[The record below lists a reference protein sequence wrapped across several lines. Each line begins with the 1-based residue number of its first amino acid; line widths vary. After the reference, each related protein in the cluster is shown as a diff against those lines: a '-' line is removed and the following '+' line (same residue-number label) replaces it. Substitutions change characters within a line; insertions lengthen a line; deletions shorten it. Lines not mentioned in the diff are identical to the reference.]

1 MKEERFFIN
10 GIPTVVYGGE
20 EERVFIFLHGQ
31 GGNKEEAARFAQ
43 TAEKYGYQVLGV
55 DLPEHGA
62 RNDGA
67 KLLPWVVVP
76 ELRAVME
83 YARIRWA
90 HVSVRAIS
98 IGAWFSMLAFNGE
111 AIERCLF
118 SSPLLDM
125 ENMIGNMMRWAGVT
139 EAQLEA
145 AREIPAAS
153 GQTLSWD
160 YLCWVRQNP
169 AYALCRTAILYA
181 AGDELIP
188 RCVID
193 AFTAAND
200 CVLTVYDGGQ
210 HWLHT
215 AEELD
220 FMRRWEEAELEKPL
234 TGSDGVEKS

>member
-1 MKEERFFIN
+1 MNEERFYIN

-20 EERVFIFLHGQ
+20 AERVFVFLHGQ
-31 GGNKEEAARFAQ
+31 GGSKEEAARFAQ
-43 TAEKYGYQVLGV
+43 TAEGCGYQVLGV

-83 YARIRWA
+83 YAKIRWA

-111 AIERCLF
+111 RIEKCLF

-125 ENMIGNMMRWAGVT
+125 ENMIENMMRWANVT

-145 AREIPAAS
+145 AREIPMAS

-160 YLCWVRQNP
+160 YLCWVRQN
-169 AYALCRTAILYA
+169 AVRALCRTAILYA
-181 AGDELIP
+181 TGDELIP

-200 CVLTVYDGGQ
+200 CMLTVYDGGQ

-215 AEELD
+215 TEELE

-234 TGSDGVEKS
+234 TGNEGMGKS